1 MIEKYRNP
9 KMLPKFN
16 VYMPKRLDHMIV
28 SSAKE
33 ILYKIND
40 KRETIT
46 RKRKKNLETRVERLQ
61 YVLKI

>member
-1 MIEKYRNP
+1 
-9 KMLPKFN
+9 MLPKFN